1 MFQRYFVGIAMCHR
15 NFTRETYSEKGIKAG
30 HPKVL
35 RTLEEHDGCIQ
46 VEISR
51 YCGIKPATT
60 VSLLNVMEKDGLIE
74 RHTLPEDRRAIRVTL
89 TEKRREQLAGLDEMD
104 AVLSEAL
111 LEGFTEE
118 ETAAFQDY
126 LERMKQNIERFN
138 R

>member
-1 MFQRYFVGIAMCHR
+1 
-15 NFTRETYSEKGIKAG
+15 
-30 HPKVL
+30 
-35 RTLEEHDGCIQ
+35 
-46 VEISR
+46 
-51 YCGIKPATT
+51 
-60 VSLLNVMEKDGLIE
+60 MEKDGLIE

-89 TEKRREQLAGLDEMD
+89 TEKGREQLAGLDEMD